1 MRLSNTARGLIAL
14 AALMPLGAL
23 AGTYNLTIDH
33 QPMTIDGK
41 AKTAMTIN
49 GGIPGPT
56 LHFQE
61 GEEVTINVTN
71 KLDVDSSIHWHG
83 LLLPYTEDGVPGI
96 SFDGIKPGE
105 TYTYR
110 FPIKQA
116 GGNSDNK
123 CDTHG

>member
-61 GEEVTINVTN
+61 GEEVTIKSLMSTALSTGTACCCPTQ
-71 KLDVDSSIHWHG
+71 KMA
-83 LLLPYTEDGVPGI
+83 
-96 SFDGIKPGE
+96 
-105 TYTYR
+105 YR
-110 FPIKQA
+110 VSVSTA
-116 GGNSDNK
+116 
-123 CDTHG
+123 